1 MNRQANPGGTGSND
15 TPTTAPAD
23 DTHVDGLARA
33 SRSEKRVRQIGMAI
47 VLAVFVGMGAWA
59 VLAPLSSAASA
70 PGIVA
75 VENYRKPVQHLEGGI
90 VKAIHVRDGQRIA
103 RNALLVTLDD
113 AQARSQYEIVR
124 GQLFASLAR
133 EARLLAQRDGRANLT
148 FPQELLAHKDDPRVQ
163 ESLAIQEQTFRARS
177 AAYNNE
183 AASLRER
190 IGQLHAQADGVRAQR
205 GGRERLVR
213 SYAGELEDFT
223 KLLAEGYSDKQ
234 RVRELERNLAEAEAQ
249 LGDLS
254 SNLASIELQV
264 SETKLRILQ
273 VQRDFQREV
282 ADELAEVQGQL
293 FEVRA
298 RLQNLEPTLARTEI
312 RAPYTGVV
320 LNLTVHAVGGVIA
333 AGEKLMDIVPDGEKL
348 VIEAQVSPLDIDRVA
363 VGQLADVHF
372 PAFKTNRLTRIEGKL
387 VAVSADS
394 IVDPK
399 AERPAPYYLARV
411 EVTPAGLA
419 VLQGDNY
426 ALVAGMPADVL
437 IKTGQRSLFDY
448 IVEPLSDT
456 ARRAFNED

>member
-1 MNRQANPGGTGSND
+1 
-15 TPTTAPAD
+15 
-23 DTHVDGLARA
+23 
-33 SRSEKRVRQIGMAI
+33 
-47 VLAVFVGMGAWA
+47 
-59 VLAPLSSAASA
+59 
-70 PGIVA
+70 
-75 VENYRKPVQHLEGGI
+75 
-90 VKAIHVRDGQRIA
+90 
-103 RNALLVTLDD
+103 
-113 AQARSQYEIVR
+113 
-124 GQLFASLAR
+124 
-133 EARLLAQRDGRANLT
+133 
-148 FPQELLAHKDDPRVQ
+148 
-163 ESLAIQEQTFRARS
+163 
-177 AAYNNE
+177 
-183 AASLRER
+183 
-190 IGQLHAQADGVRAQR
+190 
-205 GGRERLVR
+205 
-213 SYAGELEDFT
+213 
-223 KLLAEGYSDKQ
+223 
-234 RVRELERNLAEAEAQ
+234 VRELERNLAEAEAQ

-372 PAFKTNRLTRIEGKL
+372 PAFKTNRLTRIEGRL